1 MIKIECKEGD
11 SMFPVDKEDIFVK
24 RTREHLKLEVSKFR
38 TLGRSDVEIIRW
50 IEDELMSE
58 TDVTGSFDS
67 AHEMAEF
74 LDLPLSKFSIFW
86 M

>member
-1 MIKIECKEGD
+1 MI
-11 SMFPVDKEDIFVK
+11 PVDKEDISVK

-38 TLGRSDVEIIRW
+38 TLGRSDVEIIQW
-50 IEDELMSE
+50 IEKELMPR

-67 AHEMAEF
+67 AYEMAEF